1 MNSNY
6 QQFNSLSSN
15 RLKLFLLLLL
25 FIPNFLMAQDQLTQ
39 KLMMGYQGWFLCN
52 GDQSAPNEWRHWF
65 TSTTNPSAGNL
76 HMDMWPDMSEY
87 SQTYATN
94 MSYADGSNARLFSSY
109 DQSTTMV
116 HFKWMK
122 DYNIHGV
129 YLQRFLGEAVNDPR
143 FFQVRNHVLENVMAA
158 SQSHG
163 RKYAIMYD
171 ISGVPDDGNLYS
183 KLINDWEYL
192 VDTYNMTQTNEYVKQ
207 NGKPVI
213 AIWGIGFNN
222 RGLNPATFTQ
232 IIDYFQNS
240 APAQYQAYVVGGVP
254 GEWRTLS
261 GDSENDPAWANVY
274 HSLDM
279 ISPWTVGRY
288 SDDNGIDNWKNQRI
302 SPDLAD
308 CNSNGVDYMPVI
320 WPGFSWKNLHDGPL
334 NQIPRNEG
342 NFYWRQAYNALD
354 AGADFIYVAMFDEVD
369 EATAMFKIA
378 ETQQDIPAQGDFV
391 TLDADGISLPSDWY
405 LQLADETQK
414 MLDNTISLSSSITI
428 SPGSGGGSG
437 PYGGNA
443 WSVPGTVEFE
453 NYDLGGQGV
462 AYNDADPG
470 NQGGQG
476 RTGEGVDVE
485 SCSDGGLNVGWTSS
499 GEWLEYTVDVASSGN
514 YDFEFRIATPN
525 SNGTFHVGFNGV
537 NKTGTVTTPNTGGW
551 QTWSSVSVNDVALSQ
566 GEQVMRVYLNNANYN
581 LDKVIITQDSQNPG
595 TTTYRIRNVW
605 QNTYLA
611 DGGDRVTY
619 SATPSGS
626 AFEWQLENVDG
637 NVEIKNVATGEYMHL
652 ENLLGYVQC
661 TSRTFGWHSSRWI
674 VEDAGNGEIRF
685 ENQWQNDSYIHIE
698 NLQGHAQY
706 GSINPTQASAK
717 WVLEDVSGARLAADM
732 LPDNQLDVRIYPNPT
747 ADHKLTIDF
756 AIQPDASSVFN
767 LYAITGTLVKEGV
780 IEGTRTTIQ
789 VGELQ
794 SGVYLLNIHSG
805 GIVLNRQIVIK

>member
-1 MNSNY
+1 M
-6 QQFNSLSSN
+6 
-15 RLKLFLLLLL
+15 K
-25 FIPNFLMAQDQLTQ
+25 FISQQLTRSEASIFTLILLILIPHLSISQNDLNQ

-65 TSTTNPSAGNL
+65 TSTTDPSSGNL
-76 HMDMWPDMSEY
+76 HIDMWPDMSEY

-94 MSYADGSNARLFSSY
+94 MTYADGSPAGLFSSY

-116 HFKWMK
+116 HFEWME

-158 SQSHG
+158 SQTLG

-207 NGKPVI
+207 DGKPVI

-232 IIDYFQNS
+232 IIDYFQNN

-261 GDSENDPAWANVY
+261 GDSETDPAWTSVY

-288 SDDNGIDNWKNQRI
+288 SDSNGIDNWKNQRI
-302 SPDLAD
+302 VPDLVD
-308 CNSNGVDYMPVI
+308 CNSNDVDYMPVI
-320 WPGFSWKNLHDGPL
+320 WPGFSWKNLHNGPL
-334 NQIPRNEG
+334 NEIPRNEG
-342 NFYWRQAYNALD
+342 NLYWQQAYNALD

-369 EATAMFKIA
+369 EATAMFKLA
-378 ETQQDIPAQGDFV
+378 ETQQDVPAQGDFV

-414 MLDNTISLSSSITI
+414 MLDGTIPISQSITI
-428 SPGSGGGSG
+428 TPGGGGSG
-437 PYGGNA
+437 PYGGTPA
-443 WSVPGTVEFE
+443 SIPGIVEFE

-462 AYNDADPG
+462 GYNDADAS
-470 NQGGQG
+470 NQGGAG
-476 RTGEGVDVE
+476 RTNEGVDLE
-485 SCSDGGLNVGWTSS
+485 TCSEGGLNVGWTSS
-499 GEWLEYTVDVASSGN
+499 GEWLEYTVSVGSAGE
-514 YDFEFRIATPN
+514 YDFEFRVATPN
-525 SNGTFHVGFNGV
+525 SGGSFHVEFDGV
-537 NKTGTVTTPNTGGW
+537 NKTGSVSTPNTGGW
-551 QTWSSVSVNDVALSQ
+551 QNWASVHVTDIALSQ
-566 GEQVMRVYLNNANYN
+566 GEQVMRVYLDNANYN
-581 LDKVIITQDSQNPG
+581 LDKVILTSNTPAL
-595 TTTYRIRNVW
+595 TTYHIRNVW

-619 SATPSGS
+619 GGTPSGS
-626 AFEWQLENVDG
+626 SYEWEIEDLG
-637 NVEIKNVATGEYMHL
+637 SNVEIKNVATGEYMHV

-661 TSRTFGWHSSRWI
+661 TPRTFGWHSSRWI
-674 VEDAGNGEIRF
+674 IEDAGSGDIRL
-685 ENQWQNDSYIHIE
+685 ENQWQSNNYIHIE
-698 NLQGHAQY
+698 NQQGHAQY

-717 WVLEDVSGARLAADM
+717 WVLEDMSEARLATDV
-732 LPDNQLDVRIYPNPT
+732 LKGNQDEAGIRIYPNPT
-747 ADHKLTIDF
+747 TDDKFTVDF
-756 AIQPDASSVFN
+756 ATKPEGQSSFRIYT
-767 LYAITGTLVKEGV
+767 LSGALVKDGL
-780 IEGTRTTIQ
+780 IEGSPANIP

-794 SGVYLLNIHSG
+794 SGAYLLKILSG
-805 GIVLNRQIVIK
+805 GKILNRQIVIK